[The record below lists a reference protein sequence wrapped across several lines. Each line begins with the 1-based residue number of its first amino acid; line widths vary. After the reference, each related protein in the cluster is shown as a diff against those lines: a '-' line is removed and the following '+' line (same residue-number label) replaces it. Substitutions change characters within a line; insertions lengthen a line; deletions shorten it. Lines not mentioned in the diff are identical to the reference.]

1 MLIRIGTGEI
11 GGTFYTQGLA
21 LKAALERTPRLPP
34 IEVVESRAA
43 VSIENAVRLD
53 AGEIELG
60 VISAPWVASAARG
73 THPFDRAIDL
83 RVAAPMNVGPNFFI
97 ARADSGLRKVSDLR
111 GKKVAVGMNGG
122 GMAEHA
128 EAMCGALGIGA
139 DDVTRIFVDFAE
151 GAEMLA
157 SGQVDAQFQ
166 CPIPNQVMT
175 DLSERIRV
183 RVLSYDPPHLE
194 AALKSIPLDRRFV
207 MRKGAFRG
215 HDEDLPQLG
224 VLNLLVTH
232 ARVDDRHRSRHIR
245 ARATASAL
253 CGPPRAV
260 RDVQGPEPGCG
271 VRRRG
276 PPSGCS
282 ARLQRAGSAGIRR
295 GPSRP
300 AKR

>member
-1 MLIRIGTGEI
+1 MLIRIGTGES

-21 LKAALERTPRLPP
+21 LKAALERSPRLPP
-34 IEVVESRAA
+34 VEVVESRAA

-60 VISAPWVASAARG
+60 IISAPWVASAARG
-73 THPFDRAIDL
+73 THPFDRPIDL
-83 RVAAPMNVGPNFFI
+83 RVAAPMNIGPNFFV

-128 EAMCGALGIGA
+128 EAVFGALGIGA
-139 DDVTRIFVDFAE
+139 DDVTRVHVDFAE

-157 SGQVDAQFQ
+157 SGEVDAQFQ
-166 CPIPNQVMT
+166 CPIPNRVMT
-175 DLSERIRV
+175 DLSERIPV
-183 RVLSYDPPHLE
+183 RVLSYDPPHLK
-194 AALKSIPLDRRFV
+194 AALKSIPLDRRIV

-232 ARVDDRHRSRHIR
+232 ARVDADTIRDVVTAIVLAASELERLHPLFAGLPELFGMFKDPSRAAEFAGAELHPGA
-245 ARATASAL
+245 ARAYREMGL
-253 CGPPRAV
+253 L
-260 RDVQGPEPGCG
+260 E
-271 VRRRG
+271 
-276 PPSGCS
+276 
-282 ARLQRAGSAGIRR
+282 
-295 GPSRP
+295 
-300 AKR
+300 